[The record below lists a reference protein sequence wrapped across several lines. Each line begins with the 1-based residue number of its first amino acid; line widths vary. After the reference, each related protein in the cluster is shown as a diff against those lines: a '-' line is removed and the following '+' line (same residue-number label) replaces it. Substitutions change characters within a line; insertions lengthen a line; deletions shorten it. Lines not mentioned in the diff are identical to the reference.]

1 MTSVH
6 RGPAGVALLIVAL
19 CAASAVDAA
28 TEVGAPLP
36 SSNSE
41 WRLIGGGSFEQHF
54 SPLHQVN
61 DTTVKQLRLAW
72 FADSHAAD

>member
-1 MTSVH
+1 MRIVH
-6 RGPAGVALLIVAL
+6 RGPAGAALLIAAL
-19 CAASAVDAA
+19 CAASAADAA
-28 TEVGAPLP
+28 SGIGAPLP
-36 SSNSE
+36 ASNSG

-54 SPLHQVN
+54 SRLHQVN